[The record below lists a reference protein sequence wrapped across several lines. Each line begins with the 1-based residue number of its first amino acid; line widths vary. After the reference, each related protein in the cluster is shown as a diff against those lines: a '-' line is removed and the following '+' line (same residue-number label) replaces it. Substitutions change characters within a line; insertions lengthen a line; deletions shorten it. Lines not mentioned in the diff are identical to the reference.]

1 MTETYKKNDYL
12 TPTKYADTYGVPEE
26 VVKAAVEKAWRDHT
40 SIKQPR
46 GGVSREIIIG
56 NRGKRHIRPEPA
68 AHEKLNEIIKQIQGQ
83 QK

>member
-12 TPTKYADTYGVPEE
+12 TPAQYATRYNVPAD
-26 VVKAAVEKAWRDHT
+26 VVKAAVEKAWCNHI

-56 NRGKRHIRPEPA
+56 DHGKRHIRPEPV

>member
-12 TPTKYADTYGVPEE
+12 TPTQYATRYNVPAD

-40 SIKQPR
+40 SIKQTH
-46 GGVSREIIIG
+46 GGVLHEIIIG
-56 NRGKRHIRPEPA
+56 NHGKRHIRPEPM